1 MQLNHLNSV
10 LEHSF
15 LSPVKKE
22 VVDQIERLDLS
33 TLQKLHLKLLSHCL
47 EVFKDISLKN
57 DDKFP
62 NDILLKS
69 WCEKESKKLKDES
82 FSMLLFEQMNS
93 AAMKFQNY
101 AQKTEKNVLE
111 LNLDDLIALISLEN

>member
-1 MQLNHLNSV
+1 MSDQFNS
-10 LEHSF
+10 F
-15 LSPVKKE
+15 MSPVKKE

-47 EVFKDISLKN
+47 EVFRDISLKN
-57 DDKFP
+57 DNEFP

-69 WCEKESKKLKDES
+69 WCENEARKLKDES

-93 AAMKFQNY
+93 AAIKFKNY
-101 AQKTEKNVLE
+101 SKKTGKYPLD
-111 LNLDDLIALISLEN
+111 LNLDDLITLTSLEN

>member
-1 MQLNHLNSV
+1 MSDQFNS
-10 LEHSF
+10 F
-15 LSPVKKE
+15 MSPVKKE

-57 DDKFP
+57 DDEFP

-69 WCEKESKKLKDES
+69 WCEKEAKKLKDES

-93 AAMKFQNY
+93 AAIKFQIY
-101 AQKTEKNVLE
+101 AKKTGKNVLD